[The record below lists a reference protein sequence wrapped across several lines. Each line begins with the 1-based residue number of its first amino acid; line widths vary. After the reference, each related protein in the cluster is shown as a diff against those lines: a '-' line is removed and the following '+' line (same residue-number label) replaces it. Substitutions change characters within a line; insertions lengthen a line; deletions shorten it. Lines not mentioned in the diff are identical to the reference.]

1 MLVLLSIL
9 YYALIVASGV
19 CSIIIIV
26 SAFQSEGIGKGIFIL
41 ICGFYFIYYSL
52 IDFEHDLKWYFIAVI
67 YGGGGLSYYLQ
78 GVILRMRVAQMIEQ
92 IVP

>member
-1 MLVLLSIL
+1 MQAVRRAVRVGEPQQGEKLVLVLLSIL

-52 IDFEHDLKWYFIAVI
+52 IDFEHDFLVYC
-67 YGGGGLSYYLQ
+67 
-78 GVILRMRVAQMIEQ
+78 
-92 IVP
+92 